1 MEKYFDINE
10 SGFSIRCKLYYNKDL
25 HNLPHIVV
33 ATYGF
38 GGNKDNKAIEKFAER
53 LTTKYHGYGV
63 VCFDWPCHGKDA
75 RNKLILDEC
84 CTYLDLVTCYVRET
98 MHAED
103 VYNYSSSFGAYI
115 TLRYLAENGDNPFK
129 RIAFRCPAIKM
140 YDSIAAGVTP
150 EDWDKLRKGKEILRG
165 FDRKIKLTEDFFDD
179 LRAHDVSSCDF
190 MDYAESI
197 LMIHGTKDEM
207 APIEVSRKFSDDNV
221 IELIEVENADHPFS
235 NPACMDLA
243 IQKIIEFF
251 APAEK

>member
-84 CTYLDLVTCYVRET
+84 CTYLDLVTRYVRET

-115 TLRYLAENGDNPFK
+115 TLRYLAEHGDNPFK

-140 YDSIAAGVTP
+140 YDAIAAGVTP

-179 LRAHDVSSCDF
+179 LRTHDVSSCDF

-251 APAEK
+251 AP

>member
-1 MEKYFDINE
+1 MKEKYFDIVG
-10 SGFSIRCKLYYNKDL
+10 SGYSVKCKLYCADANSIKKL
-25 HNLPHIVV
+25 IISCH
-33 ATYGF
+33 GF
-38 GGNKDNKAIEKFAER
+38 GGSKENAAAKRVAER
-53 LTTKYHGYGV
+53 MLPTHKDAALLS
-63 VCFDWPCHGKDA
+63 FDWPCHGKDA

-84 CTYLDLVTCYVRET
+84 CTYLDLVTRYVRET

-115 TLRYLAENGDNPFK
+115 TLRYLAEHGDNPFK

-140 YDSIAAGVTP
+140 YDSIAAGVTQ

-179 LRAHDVSSCDF
+179 LRAHDISSCDF

-207 APIEVSRKFSDDNV
+207 APIEVTRKFSDDNV

-251 APAEK
+251 AP